1 MKLYCEDIVCS
12 EAACFTPCS
21 WAVRSQTEDL
31 PWQPYSKVTSL
42 DNVPHLFSGST
53 VLRYTAAEARWYAVG
68 NLVHSRAQ
76 HTVVAVPEDWL
87 CHGSFTTTTTTTTT
101 STASTAEVTTTST
114 VTSAS
119 PPPDCPEDVRCE
131 ATDGRGVF
139 WSAEAGAW
147 ARRSCEGG
155 AEAAW
160 FCGCD
165 GLFVGAEPDR
175 SDCVDPWI
183 RELEAMIAD
192 PAVSSDTIAE
202 MIEDSLHDL
211 AGPGP
216 TGGGIRSLVT
226 SCQQLLHKRQ
236 QEMDEDDDDNDDDDD
251 DDDDDEDALDFTD
264 NLVSSMSVLAGLEVG
279 WNEIPEQE
287 RFESSS
293 DMLTFV
299 DSLGFQLSQER
310 GARSRSRGC
319 GGQEDSFEA
328 AHLGLVVRR
337 PGPGDSGDQCFSFD
351 TAAVRGEV
359 CLPGALL
366 EAEPCPALV
375 ASQLLMDNQRSH
387 LFPTSV
393 EAAEARTSP
402 APDTGLSTNL
412 IGLTV
417 NNGSLPIDIPENSQN
432 KIRITF
438 IHKDPSVS
446 SHDVDMT
453 VKSCS

>member
-31 PWQPYSKVTSL
+31 PWQPYAKVTSL

-101 STASTAEVTTTST
+101 TSTASTAEVTTTST
-114 VTSAS
+114 LTSAS

-236 QEMDEDDDDNDDDDD
+236 LEVEDDDDGEDE
-251 DDDDDEDALDFTD
+251 DDEDALDFTD

-375 ASQLLMDNQRSH
+375 ASQLLVDNQRSH

-453 VKSCS
+453 VKSSS